1 MKFIHVLTVPMSLA
15 ALTVM
20 GGADGCV
27 EDQGTSCQAGIQQM
41 QFVGYEGCQDIE
53 FCDGKSA
60 VAFKPRAV
68 GVAGHEL
75 ALGDIATY
83 PSAEGLYLTSW
94 LYLNE
99 RQQLCATRPEQ
110 SVIDAGAPTDKSVSL
125 SVKINSFGADGI
137 ATATYPHIIQA
148 AVQTIDFQPEVSN
161 ATHQVSLQGQKV
173 AVFVSSTPVG
183 VLKVQPNLP
192 ASVDSGTI
200 RYEVPNM
207 SMMAPVGE
215 SETTMNVS
223 PGIAI
228 GGRTTLKATLDA
240 AGESIVRDVEVRV
253 VGLGS
258 DPIIDIR
265 PTDLAHC
272 DGIPCATDG
281 GGTDFV
287 RKCFTRRE
295 SVASVD
301 GSQST
306 VRWSNHGMFNGD
318 TALDASVAVART
330 PNSFGDFLVCHKRDI
345 GTIEVRMSAYRSAAS
360 AEEISLGYAIDT
372 TLR

>member
-1 MKFIHVLTVPMSLA
+1 MKFIHVLTVPLSLA

-60 VAFKPRAV
+60 VAFKPRAA
-68 GVAGHEL
+68 GVAGH
-75 ALGDIATY
+75 ALGLGEDIATY
-83 PSAEGLYLTSW
+83 SSAEGPGVYLTSW

-99 RQQLCATRPEQ
+99 RQQLCATRPDQ
-110 SVIDAGAPTDKSVSL
+110 SVIDAGAPIDKSVSL
-125 SVKINSFGADGI
+125 SVKINSFAADGSE
-137 ATATYPHIIQA
+137 TATYSHIIQA

-161 ATHQVSLQGQKV
+161 ATHQVSLQGQKI

-240 AGESIVRDVEVRV
+240 AGESIVREAEVRV
-253 VGLGS
+253 VGLAS
-258 DPIIDIR
+258 DPILDLR

-272 DGIPCATDG
+272 DGLVCGETRFA
-281 GGTDFV
+281 
-287 RKCFTRRE
+287 RKCLTSRY
-295 SVASVD
+295 SLPSVD
-301 GSQST
+301 GSQSSM
-306 VRWSNHGMFNGD
+306 RWSDHGVFNGS
-318 TALDASVAVART
+318 TAVEPGVATAW
-330 PNSFGDFLVCHKRDI
+330 PNSNDDILVCYLRDT
-345 GTIEVRMSAYRSAAS
+345 GAIEVRVSAYRSGDSTEELTVGYVVDTS
-360 AEEISLGYAIDT
+360 ARE
-372 TLR
+372 